1 MDMYILWAMNRKNG
15 KFESFNNSLLGNNI
29 HILNKTILIMNS
41 LISRIY
47 LFMIF
52 ITKLLR
58 GCYLTKWQ
66 NMIITYTCDIVWFTE
81 SLHKH
86 ITYLTIYWSTNE
98 HSHPFLSFVFITC
111 KIISSST
118 HLINISWVLIIC
130 ITYILYKI
138 MQINNKSICTRIPW
152 LICV

>member
-1 MDMYILWAMNRKNG
+1 MYILWALNRTNR
-15 KFESFNNSLLGNNI
+15 KFESFNNSLLGNNM

-81 SLHKH
+81 NLHKH

-118 HLINISWVLIIC
+118 HPINISWMLIIC